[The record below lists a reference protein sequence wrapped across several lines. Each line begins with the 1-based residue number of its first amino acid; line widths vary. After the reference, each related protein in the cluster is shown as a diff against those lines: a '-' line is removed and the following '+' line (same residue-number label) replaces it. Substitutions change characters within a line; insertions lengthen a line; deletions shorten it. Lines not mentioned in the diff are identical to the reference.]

1 MAPRQKSTSTSVWCP
16 DRSKS
21 ATVYSRDVD
30 NGYTQVIVEF
40 HQRGGGGSVF
50 AVHLPGMP
58 VQARWVDDVTLCI
71 AYPAELDLERHNQ
84 RDDQT
89 RMFDQVVQVRY
100 ETMTGHGALVAA
112 AIARRDLFHSTPQ
125 AARPRKPLT
134 HKGRQLRGTIV
145 KADNRFRYDYYDADQ
160 PDSSVEFL
168 TASGYQGGGPSWAGV
183 VYGLLALRQ
192 PALLPKIEFD
202 EEADGLSV
210 WSRTRAPLLS
220 IADVITAAKEDP
232 ALLTAAI
239 AEAVKAGRME

>member
-1 MAPRQKSTSTSVWCP
+1 MAPRKKSTSTTVWCP

-30 NGYTQVIVEF
+30 NGYTQVLVEF
-40 HQRGGGGSVF
+40 HQHGSGGGVF
-50 AVHLPGMP
+50 DVSLPGMP
-58 VQARWVDDVTLCI
+58 IEARWLDDDTLCI
-71 AYPAELDLERHNQ
+71 AYPAEAPLEAYNR
-84 RDDQT
+84 REDQT
-89 RMFDQVVQVRY
+89 HCFEQVVQIRY
-100 ETMTGHGALVAA
+100 ETFTGHGALVAE

-125 AARPRKPLT
+125 PASPRKPLT

-145 KADNRFRYDYYDADQ
+145 KADNRFRYDYYDVDE
-160 PDSSVEFL
+160 PDSSAEFL
-168 TASGYQGGGPSWAGV
+168 TASGYQGGGPSWAGI

-210 WSRTRAPLLS
+210 WSRTRATLLS
-220 IADVITAAKEDP
+220 IADVVTAAKEDP